1 MGIRQTPRVYDYCI
15 IEVVNEHWLPDWRD
29 YDIRSDLAHYEGVRT
44 RKLLF
49 FDSFHLRRHRGL
61 TFHMHQ
67 PEKEAGNPIL
77 RPEQPWEG
85 WRSFWYGRAVL
96 YDPRLGRYR
105 AWYETRQDS
114 TSPDGNWERA
124 ALKRIAYAESDDG
137 VVWRRPS
144 LHQHERDGSTANSII
159 SVGALGMHFANVI
172 IDEHE
177 ADPRKRYKMMFYAQ
191 PPGRGQ
197 AELAEGMQVAL
208 SADGLR
214 WWLPV
219 DPHEAPIPSG
229 RSWRAGRT
237 TCADAISLYGW
248 SEQHQRY
255 VAFLKS
261 NDVIPTRFRTICW
274 SESEDFINWSRLV
287 NVLAPDDAAAPG
299 TEFYYMTV
307 FPCADLYVG
316 LLSVYHNYDR
326 RHAAWQ
332 PPTVEPPPELAA
344 MNQHLDVRLAFSR
357 DLQVWHQAGG
367 RQAFIPNGPPGAW
380 DAGVCY
386 GSSIVAGKNGELL
399 IYYAGTPMRHAEE
412 DLLHAGTVRAG
423 RLQGIFGGV
432 GRLRPDGFVSLA
444 AGTEPGA
451 LETRPVVLSGEPLTA
466 NVRCAAGGEAT
477 LRLLDAAGRAVSG
490 VAPTRFTGNHL
501 DARIA
506 VPPQIRE
513 RLRGSRARLAATL
526 RDAELFSL
534 TV

>member
-159 SVGALGMHFANVI
+159 SVGALGMHFGNVI

-219 DPHEAPIPSG
+219 DPHEVPIPSG

-287 NVLAPDDAAAPG
+287 NVLAPG
-299 TEFYYMTV
+299 
-307 FPCADLYVG
+307 
-316 LLSVYHNYDR
+316 R
-326 RHAAWQ
+326 RRRA
-332 PPTVEPPPELAA
+332 
-344 MNQHLDVRLAFSR
+344 
-357 DLQVWHQAGG
+357 
-367 RQAFIPNGPPGAW
+367 
-380 DAGVCY
+380 
-386 GSSIVAGKNGELL
+386 
-399 IYYAGTPMRHAEE
+399 RHRV
-412 DLLHAGTVRAG
+412 LLHDR
-423 RLQGIFGGV
+423 
-432 GRLRPDGFVSLA
+432 VSLC
-444 AGTEPGA
+444 
-451 LETRPVVLSGEPLTA
+451 RP
-466 NVRCAAGGEAT
+466 
-477 LRLLDAAGRAVSG
+477 LRRPAQR
-490 VAPTRFTGNHL
+490 
-501 DARIA
+501 
-506 VPPQIRE
+506 VP
-513 RLRGSRARLAATL
+513 
-526 RDAELFSL
+526 
-534 TV
+534 